1 MKRITI
7 YFMMMLFAF
16 LSSIPTYATSWVEL
30 TPDQVEKDADIIVLG
45 TYDFSGLPIK
55 GKMIFDGYDFNVQK
69 VFKGDADEVI
79 TAGIDAFDKGWV
91 KEFQQEGGG
100 FLLFL
105 EKNEGFRFPTP
116 VGGPNGMIQVR
127 NGNVV
132 NEDAYKKNFYEQL
145 MMTGSTAP
153 SQNTDGPA
161 KSFFQSAWPIVSV
174 AGLIVF
180 LFILNHR
187 RGNTFP

>member
-1 MKRITI
+1 MKRISF
-7 YFMMMLFAF
+7 YFIMMLFVL
-16 LSSIPTYATSWVEL
+16 LSSVPTYATSWVEL
-30 TPDQVEKDADIIVLG
+30 SPEQVEKDADIIVLG

-55 GKMIFDGYDFNVQK
+55 GKMIFGGYDFNVQK
-69 VFKGDADEVI
+69 VFKGDAEEII

-91 KEFQQEGGG
+91 EEFQQEGGG

-116 VGGPNGMIQVR
+116 VGGPNGMIQVK

-132 NEDAYKKNFYEQL
+132 NEKVYKKNFYEQL

-161 KSFFQSAWPIVSV
+161 KSFFQSAWPIISV
-174 AGLIVF
+174 VGLGLLVFLIVK
-180 LFILNHR
+180 NR
-187 RGNTFP
+187 RGKA